1 MKVHALFLYPVK
13 SLAGIPVDRFSLD
26 DFGPVG
32 DRRWMIVGANGQFV
46 TQRLNP
52 ELAMIATRFDGPDVI
67 ITIPGEGEFRL
78 SAEAGAGTGLAR
90 VWRDQ
95 VDVLSG
101 PINAADALSRF
112 CGKDLHFVYMR
123 NETFRRV
130 DPEWVPAYR
139 RVSFA
144 DGFPFLVTNQAS
156 LDELNSRLE
165 HPVDMRRF
173 RPNLVVSGAQPWDED
188 RWTSL
193 SVREISLS
201 LVKPC
206 SRCIMTTVDP
216 DTGIRSPDGQP
227 LKTLA
232 SYRRAPDGVIF
243 GLNGVHDANGTLSVG
258 DPVSF
263 A

>member
-13 SLAGIPVDRFSLD
+13 SLAGIPVDSFSLD

-32 DRRWMIVGANGQFV
+32 DRRWMIVSENGQFV

-52 ELAMIATRFDGPDVI
+52 ELAMVATRFDGPDVI

-78 SAEAGAGTGLAR
+78 APLAKGAEAASVR

-95 VDVLSG
+95 VEVLSG
-101 PINAADALSRF
+101 PTNAADALSRF
-112 CGKDLHFVYMR
+112 CGKNLYFVYMSD
-123 NETFRRV
+123 ETFRRV
-130 DPEWVPAYR
+130 DPGWVPAYR

-156 LDELNSRLE
+156 LEDLNSRLDQ
-165 HPVDMRRF
+165 PVDMRRF
-173 RPNLVVSGAQPWDED
+173 RPNLVISGAGAWDED

-193 SVREISLS
+193 SIRDVSLS

-206 SRCIMTTVDP
+206 SRCVMTTVDP
-216 DTGIRSPDGQP
+216 DTGARSSDRQP
-227 LKTLA
+227 LETLA
-232 SYRRAPDGVIF
+232 SYRQTPGGVIF
-243 GLNGVHDANGTLSVG
+243 GLNGVHNTNGLLSVG
-258 DPVSF
+258 DPVS
-263 A
+263 